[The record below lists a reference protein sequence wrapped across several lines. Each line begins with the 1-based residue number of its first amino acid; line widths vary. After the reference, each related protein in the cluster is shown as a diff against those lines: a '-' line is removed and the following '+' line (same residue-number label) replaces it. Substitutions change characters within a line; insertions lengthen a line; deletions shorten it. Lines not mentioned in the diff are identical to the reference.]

1 MQSQVETQSQVDLVL
16 MNSTASSPLS
26 ETHTKLSSKANPFRP
41 SISSSSTSLGF
52 DARGSYASTSSDSPL
67 DSSPGSVASWTNG
80 QFFMAVPMM
89 AVPMQAGEGGFK
101 LGDFRSKLLRRAHT
115 QAAQEIPLPSV
126 DATINLEKLVIEQ
139 PPKVKP
145 LSECKGSQ
153 PEALK
158 APHAAREKSQPP
170 ERRRES
176 KGVPA
181 VPSQHAAAFKEQT
194 PSKPDSTEADAFPVR
209 RTFIHFSERDGPEDA
224 GLQWS
229 SAPAIMLNSEHHTK
243 YPGMEAAH
251 IRGECQ
257 PCYYNLRKSDGCR
270 NGADCEFCHL
280 CPAGSVQKKRKE
292 KLKANR
298 RQDLF
303 DKHVLQATATAV
315 REESRRRSH

>member
-1 MQSQVETQSQVDLVL
+1 MLVPIQ
-16 MNSTASSPLS
+16 AIP
-26 ETHTKLSSKANPFRP
+26 A
-41 SISSSSTSLGF
+41 
-52 DARGSYASTSSDSPL
+52 
-67 DSSPGSVASWTNG
+67 
-80 QFFMAVPMM
+80 QAVT
-89 AVPMQAGEGGFK
+89 GGFK
-101 LGDFRSKLLRRAHT
+101 LGDFRAKLLKHAQT
-115 QAAQEIPLPSV
+115 QAAQEIPLRSV
-126 DATINLEKLVIEQ
+126 VATVNSEKLWIDR
-139 PPKVKP
+139 PPKVTP

-153 PEALK
+153 PEASK

-170 ERRRES
+170 EPRRGS

-181 VPSQHAAAFKEQT
+181 VPSQHAAAFKDQM
-194 PSKPDSTEADAFPVR
+194 PSKQDSTEADVLPVKH
-209 RTFIHFSERDGPEDA
+209 TFIHFSESDGPEDA

-229 SAPAIMLNSEHHTK
+229 SAPAIMMNSEHHTK